1 MFNDIT
7 AAVSK
12 LQMSTPE
19 ELYRELARIL
29 SDRQNDVLE
38 IEILPPEFG
47 PLLHDGHAIGVT
59 KKALVQAFLVA
70 RRIFFDSLAGKS
82 GQNSDAPSTV
92 SPPAVDQTAQTGKP
106 SNVDSANETEVS
118 LATEI
123 MLLFDCEHLT
133 ACNWRKRCIA
143 TLMQQM
149 QTSDT
154 TDDSSAST
162 VVSGTM
168 QRREEKLAQLLET
181 ERSLMTT
188 YLCSPLHRHTKS
200 PTLWQH
206 RLWVMIQL
214 IKIQQQQTD
223 KQQLSLES
231 RLDLDSTC
239 TYMRRTLETELN
251 VALRAGE
258 LHPKNYYAFSYM
270 RQLHSVLSRAME
282 GHSSQNRAG
291 GEPVKHTSELAGYLI
306 DPVLTWCLAH
316 PRDISGWMFLLYLLE
331 ASAVKQAQKNVVRK
345 VVQFALNVGWEGE
358 SLWTFVDFATRKF
371 DVETMQLD
379 SWREM
384 SDIVEPSRE
393 GRVVNGVAL
402 PEKRWKMWVAR
413 AKAIRAPDGLE
424 DSAAFLSAER
434 E

>member
-1 MFNDIT
+1 
-7 AAVSK
+7 
-12 LQMSTPE
+12 MSTPE
-19 ELYRELARIL
+19 GLYRELARIL
-29 SDRQNDVLE
+29 SDRQNNVLE

-70 RRIFFDSLAGKS
+70 RQIFFDSLAGKS

-106 SNVDSANETEVS
+106 SNNVAANEIEEKVS

-133 ACNWRKRCIA
+133 ACNWRKRRIA
-143 TLMQQM
+143 TLMQHM

-154 TDDSSAST
+154 TDDSSFSAST
-162 VVSGTM
+162 VVPGTM
-168 QRREEKLAQLLET
+168 HRREEKLAQLLET

-206 RLWVMIQL
+206 RLWVMSQL

-223 KQQLSLES
+223 KQRLSLKS
-231 RLDLDSTC
+231 RLDLASTC

-282 GHSSQNRAG
+282 GDISQNRAG
-291 GEPVKHTSELAGYLI
+291 EGESVNHSSELAGYLV

-316 PRDISGWMFLLYLLE
+316 PRDISGWIFLLYLLE
-331 ASAVKQAQKNVVRK
+331 ASAVKQVQKNVVRK
-345 VVQFALNVGWEGE
+345 VVQFALNVGWESE
-358 SLWTFVDFATRKF
+358 SLWTFVDLATRKF
-371 DVETMQLD
+371 DVEIMQLD
-379 SWREM
+379 SWRET
-384 SDIVEPSRE
+384 SDTVDRSRG

-402 PEKRWKMWVAR
+402 SEKRWKTWVAW
-413 AKAIRAPDGLE
+413 AKAIRATDALE
-424 DSAAFLSAER
+424 DSVAFLSAER

>member
-1 MFNDIT
+1 
-7 AAVSK
+7 
-12 LQMSTPE
+12 MSTPE

-29 SDRQNDVLE
+29 SDRQDDVLE
-38 IEILPPEFG
+38 IEILPPQLG
-47 PLLHDGHAIGVT
+47 PLLRDGHAVGIT

-70 RRIFFDSLAGKS
+70 RRIFLDSLAAGKR
-82 GQNSDAPSTV
+82 GQDSDAPSTA
-92 SPPAVDQTAQTGKP
+92 SPPAVDQT
-106 SNVDSANETEVS
+106 DSKVS

-133 ACNWRKRCIA
+133 ACNWRKRRIA

-149 QTSDT
+149 QTSNT
-154 TDDSSAST
+154 ADDSSSSSAST
-162 VVSGTM
+162 VVPGTR
-168 QRREEKLAQLLET
+168 QLAQLLET

-206 RLWVMIQL
+206 RLWVMNQL
-214 IKIQQQQTD
+214 IKIQQQQ
-223 KQQLSLES
+223 QQHQLSSLES
-231 RLDLDSTC
+231 RPDLDSTW
-239 TYMRRTLETELN
+239 TYMRRTWETELN
-251 VALRAGE
+251 VVLRAGE

-270 RQLHSVLSRAME
+270 RQLHGVLSRAME
-282 GHSSQNRAG
+282 EGYSSQNRAG
-291 GEPVKHTSELAGYLI
+291 EGDPVNPTSELAGYLI

-316 PRDISGWMFLLYLLE
+316 PRDISGWTFLLYLLE
-331 ASAVKQAQKNVVRK
+331 SSAVKRAQNDVVRK
-345 VVQFALNVGWEGE
+345 VVQFALNVGWEAE
-358 SLWTFVDFATRKF
+358 SLWTFVDLATRKF
-371 DVETMQLD
+371 EVESMQLD
-379 SWREM
+379 PWREM
-384 SDIVEPSRE
+384 RDTVDPSRE

-413 AKAIRAPDGLE
+413 AKAIRAADALK